1 MQPRRYLPERWRRG
15 GHDTESW
22 RNPRHVFQ
30 NSFLPRKQAT
40 LSETEVQYTMSDT
53 LNERSYQPQ
62 TLEAEIQKFWEE
74 RKDHRAPATPE
85 GEKYYVLAMFPYPSG
100 QLHMGHVRNYSIVD
114 AIARYQRMRG
124 KSVLHPM
131 GWDAFGLPAENAALK
146 HGVAPAQ
153 WTFENIA
160 HMRGQ
165 LKRLGLSYDWT
176 REFATCTPEYYR
188 WEQWLF
194 LKLWERGLVY
204 QKESTVNWDPVDQ
217 TVLANE
223 QVVDGRGWRSGAL
236 VERREIRQWFLRITA
251 YADELLQGLEQLQGQ
266 WPDQVLTMQRNWIGR
281 SEGAEIHFPLVDEDG
296 VIKVFSTRPDTLMG
310 ATYLA
315 LAPEHPLVLARARA
329 DSDLAA
335 FVEDCKHVA
344 VSEATVETQEKAGRP
359 LGISVR
365 HPLTGET
372 LPVWAAN
379 FVLMGYGEG
388 AVMAV
393 PAHDQRDFEFAQKY
407 GLPIRPVI
415 QPAQAENAGTVDA
428 AYTGPG
434 RLYNSG
440 PFDGLDSVEAKS
452 RITAALEARGL
463 GRKTVNWRLRD
474 WGISRQR
481 YWGTPIP
488 MIHCPHCGVVPVP
501 EAELPVVLPTHYQLR
516 DPRSPLLD
524 DPSFRDVPCP
534 QCGAPAQRETDTM
547 DTFVESS
554 WYFAR
559 FTCPDAASM
568 LDARAWSWMPVDQYV
583 GGVEHAVLHLLYARF
598 FNRLL
603 RDFGLLPAD
612 GRFDEPFRRLLTQG
626 MVLKDGAKMSKSK
639 GNTVDPQELLD
650 RYGADTA
657 RLFILF
663 AAPPEQSL
671 EWSDSAVEGAYRFLQ
686 RVWRLVQD
694 YDGEPTPLPAKL
706 SGAARDLRRAIHQC
720 IERVTF
726 NLEERHHFNVAI
738 AACMELTN
746 TLARVDGKDPELRA
760 VLGEGLSALV
770 RMLAPF
776 TPHLAEACWMAL
788 GGKTALAHT
797 PWPTVDPE
805 ALVADTLTLVVQVNG
820 KLRERLDFP
829 ASADEAEIRSL
840 TLAHP
845 QVQKHMEGK
854 ELRRVIVVPG
864 RLVNLVLS

>member
-1 MQPRRYLPERWRRG
+1 
-15 GHDTESW
+15 
-22 RNPRHVFQ
+22 
-30 NSFLPRKQAT
+30 
-40 LSETEVQYTMSDT
+40 MSDT

-463 GRKTVNWRLRD
+463 GHKTVNWRLRD

-770 RMLAPF
+770 RLLAPF

-820 KLRERLDFP
+820 RLRERLDFP

>member
-1 MQPRRYLPERWRRG
+1 
-15 GHDTESW
+15 
-22 RNPRHVFQ
+22 
-30 NSFLPRKQAT
+30 
-40 LSETEVQYTMSDT
+40 MSDT

-463 GRKTVNWRLRD
+463 GHKTVNWRLRD

-770 RMLAPF
+770 RLLAPF

>member
-1 MQPRRYLPERWRRG
+1 
-15 GHDTESW
+15 
-22 RNPRHVFQ
+22 
-30 NSFLPRKQAT
+30 
-40 LSETEVQYTMSDT
+40 MSDT

-463 GRKTVNWRLRD
+463 GHKTVNWRLRD

-770 RMLAPF
+770 RLLAPF

-788 GGKTALAHT
+788 GGKTGLAHT

>member
-1 MQPRRYLPERWRRG
+1 
-15 GHDTESW
+15 
-22 RNPRHVFQ
+22 
-30 NSFLPRKQAT
+30 
-40 LSETEVQYTMSDT
+40 MSDT

-251 YADELLQGLEQLQGQ
+251 YAEELLQGLEQLQGQ

>member
-1 MQPRRYLPERWRRG
+1 
-15 GHDTESW
+15 
-22 RNPRHVFQ
+22 
-30 NSFLPRKQAT
+30 
-40 LSETEVQYTMSDT
+40 MSDT

>member
-1 MQPRRYLPERWRRG
+1 
-15 GHDTESW
+15 
-22 RNPRHVFQ
+22 
-30 NSFLPRKQAT
+30 
-40 LSETEVQYTMSDT
+40 MSDT

-463 GRKTVNWRLRD
+463 GHKTVNWRLRD

-770 RMLAPF
+770 RLLAPF

-788 GGKTALAHT
+788 GGK
-797 PWPTVDPE
+797 
-805 ALVADTLTLVVQVNG
+805 
-820 KLRERLDFP
+820 
-829 ASADEAEIRSL
+829 
-840 TLAHP
+840 
-845 QVQKHMEGK
+845 
-854 ELRRVIVVPG
+854 
-864 RLVNLVLS
+864 

>member
-1 MQPRRYLPERWRRG
+1 
-15 GHDTESW
+15 
-22 RNPRHVFQ
+22 
-30 NSFLPRKQAT
+30 
-40 LSETEVQYTMSDT
+40 MSDT

-488 MIHCPHCGVVPVP
+488 MIHCPHCGVVPDRKS
-501 EAELPVVLPTHYQLR
+501 VV
-516 DPRSPLLD
+516 
-524 DPSFRDVPCP
+524 
-534 QCGAPAQRETDTM
+534 
-547 DTFVESS
+547 
-554 WYFAR
+554 
-559 FTCPDAASM
+559 
-568 LDARAWSWMPVDQYV
+568 
-583 GGVEHAVLHLLYARF
+583 
-598 FNRLL
+598 
-603 RDFGLLPAD
+603 
-612 GRFDEPFRRLLTQG
+612 
-626 MVLKDGAKMSKSK
+626 
-639 GNTVDPQELLD
+639 
-650 RYGADTA
+650 
-657 RLFILF
+657 
-663 AAPPEQSL
+663 
-671 EWSDSAVEGAYRFLQ
+671 
-686 RVWRLVQD
+686 
-694 YDGEPTPLPAKL
+694 
-706 SGAARDLRRAIHQC
+706 
-720 IERVTF
+720 
-726 NLEERHHFNVAI
+726 
-738 AACMELTN
+738 
-746 TLARVDGKDPELRA
+746 
-760 VLGEGLSALV
+760 
-770 RMLAPF
+770 
-776 TPHLAEACWMAL
+776 
-788 GGKTALAHT
+788 
-797 PWPTVDPE
+797 
-805 ALVADTLTLVVQVNG
+805 
-820 KLRERLDFP
+820 
-829 ASADEAEIRSL
+829 
-840 TLAHP
+840 
-845 QVQKHMEGK
+845 
-854 ELRRVIVVPG
+854 
-864 RLVNLVLS
+864 

>member
-1 MQPRRYLPERWRRG
+1 
-15 GHDTESW
+15 
-22 RNPRHVFQ
+22 
-30 NSFLPRKQAT
+30 
-40 LSETEVQYTMSDT
+40 MSDT

-251 YADELLQGLEQLQGQ
+251 YAEELLQGLEQLQGQ

-463 GRKTVNWRLRD
+463 GHKTVNWRLRD

-770 RMLAPF
+770 RLLAPF

-864 RLVNLVLS
+864 RLVNLVVS

>member
-1 MQPRRYLPERWRRG
+1 M
-15 GHDTESW
+15 
-22 RNPRHVFQ
+22 
-30 NSFLPRKQAT
+30 
-40 LSETEVQYTMSDT
+40 
-53 LNERSYQPQ
+53 
-62 TLEAEIQKFWEE
+62 
-74 RKDHRAPATPE
+74 
-85 GEKYYVLAMFPYPSG
+85 
-100 QLHMGHVRNYSIVD
+100 
-114 AIARYQRMRG
+114 
-124 KSVLHPM
+124 
-131 GWDAFGLPAENAALK
+131 
-146 HGVAPAQ
+146 
-153 WTFENIA
+153 
-160 HMRGQ
+160 
-165 LKRLGLSYDWT
+165 
-176 REFATCTPEYYR
+176 
-188 WEQWLF
+188 
-194 LKLWERGLVY
+194 
-204 QKESTVNWDPVDQ
+204 
-217 TVLANE
+217 
-223 QVVDGRGWRSGAL
+223 
-236 VERREIRQWFLRITA
+236 
-251 YADELLQGLEQLQGQ
+251 
-266 WPDQVLTMQRNWIGR
+266 
-281 SEGAEIHFPLVDEDG
+281 
-296 VIKVFSTRPDTLMG
+296 
-310 ATYLA
+310 
-315 LAPEHPLVLARARA
+315 ARARA

-463 GRKTVNWRLRD
+463 GHKTVNWRLRD

-770 RMLAPF
+770 RLLAPF

>member
-1 MQPRRYLPERWRRG
+1 
-15 GHDTESW
+15 
-22 RNPRHVFQ
+22 
-30 NSFLPRKQAT
+30 
-40 LSETEVQYTMSDT
+40 MSDT

-251 YADELLQGLEQLQGQ
+251 YAEELLQGLEQLQGQ

-335 FVEDCKHVA
+335 FVESCKHVA

-415 QPAQAENAGTVDA
+415 QPAQAENAGAVDA

-440 PFDGLDSVEAKS
+440 PFDGLDSMEAKS

-501 EAELPVVLPTHYQLR
+501 EADLPVVLPTHYQLR

-559 FTCPDAASM
+559 FTCPDAATM
-568 LDARAWSWMPVDQYV
+568 LDARAWAWMPVDQYV

-694 YDGEPTPLPAKL
+694 YDGEPTPPPAKL
-706 SGAARDLRRAIHQC
+706 SDAARDLRRAIHQC

-746 TLARVDGKDPELRA
+746 TLARVDGKDPELHA
-760 VLGEGLSALV
+760 VLGEGLRALV

-776 TPHLAEACWMAL
+776 TPHLSEACWMAL

-864 RLVNLVLS
+864 RLVNLVVS

>member
-1 MQPRRYLPERWRRG
+1 
-15 GHDTESW
+15 
-22 RNPRHVFQ
+22 
-30 NSFLPRKQAT
+30 
-40 LSETEVQYTMSDT
+40 MSDT

-746 TLARVDGKDPELRA
+746 TLARMDGKDPELLA

>member
-1 MQPRRYLPERWRRG
+1 
-15 GHDTESW
+15 
-22 RNPRHVFQ
+22 
-30 NSFLPRKQAT
+30 
-40 LSETEVQYTMSDT
+40 MSDI

-62 TLEAEIQKFWEE
+62 TLEAEIQKFWEARE
-74 RKDHRAPATPE
+74 DHRAPAEPD
-85 GEKYYVLAMFPYPSG
+85 GEKFYVLAMFPYPSG

-165 LKRLGLSYDWT
+165 LKRLGLSYDWS

-194 LKLWERGLVY
+194 LKLWEKGLVY

-251 YADELLQGLEQLQGQ
+251 YAEELLQGLEQLQGH
-266 WPDQVLTMQRNWIGR
+266 WPEQVLTMQRNWIGR
-281 SEGAEIHFPLVDEDG
+281 SEGAEIHFPLVGEDA

-310 ATYLA
+310 ATYVA
-315 LAPEHPLVLARARA
+315 LAPEHPLVLARASA
-329 DSDLAA
+329 DPTLAA
-335 FVEDCKHVA
+335 FVERCKHVA
-344 VSEATVETQEKAGRP
+344 VSEATVETQEKEGHP
-359 LGISVR
+359 LGITVR
-365 HPLTGET
+365 HPLTGES
-372 LPVWAAN
+372 LPVWTAN

-393 PAHDQRDFEFAQKY
+393 PAHDQRDFEFARKY

-415 QPAQAENAGTVDA
+415 QQPGAATDEQPEA

-434 RLYNSG
+434 RLFHSG
-440 PFDGLDSVEAKS
+440 PFDGLDSEEAKT
-452 RITAALEARGL
+452 RITETLAAQGL

-501 EAELPVVLPTHYQLR
+501 EADLPVILPTHYQLQ
-516 DPRSPLLD
+516 DPRSPLLE
-524 DPSFRDVPCP
+524 DPAFRDVACP
-534 QCGAPAQRETDTM
+534 QCGGPAQRETDTM

-559 FTCPDAASM
+559 FTCPDAQTM
-568 LDARAWSWMPVDQYV
+568 LDGRAQAWMPVDQYV

-671 EWSDSAVEGAYRFLQ
+671 EWSDSAVDGAYRFLQ

-694 YDGEPTPLPAKL
+694 YGERPSPLPTEL
-706 SGAARDLRRAIHQC
+706 SPAARDLRRAIHQC

-726 NLEERHHFNVAI
+726 NLEERQHFNVAI

-746 TLARVDGKDPELRA
+746 HLARVDGDDAELRA
-760 VLGEGLSALV
+760 VLGEGLRALV

-776 TPHLAEACWMAL
+776 TPHLAEACWMTL
-788 GGKTALAHT
+788 GGETALAHT
-797 PWPTVDPE
+797 PWPEVDPE
-805 ALVADTLTLVVQVNG
+805 ALLTETLTLVVQVNG

-829 ASADEAEIRSL
+829 ASADEAEIRAL

-845 QVQKHMEGK
+845 RVQKHVEGR
-854 ELRRVIVVPG
+854 ELQRVIVVPG

>member
-1 MQPRRYLPERWRRG
+1 
-15 GHDTESW
+15 
-22 RNPRHVFQ
+22 
-30 NSFLPRKQAT
+30 
-40 LSETEVQYTMSDT
+40 MSDT

-251 YADELLQGLEQLQGQ
+251 YAEELLQGLEQLQGQ

-415 QPAQAENAGTVDA
+415 QPAQAENAGAVDA

-524 DPSFRDVPCP
+524 DPSFRDVLCP

-770 RMLAPF
+770 RLLAPF

>member
-1 MQPRRYLPERWRRG
+1 
-15 GHDTESW
+15 
-22 RNPRHVFQ
+22 
-30 NSFLPRKQAT
+30 
-40 LSETEVQYTMSDT
+40 MSDT

-463 GRKTVNWRLRD
+463 GHKTVNWRLRD

-760 VLGEGLSALV
+760 VLGDGLSALV